1 MAPPT
6 VSSEKWKVALHLS
19 ANRKKIQGPGH
30 PNYFKLEGS
39 NPQVTF
45 VQSVYTLPLSF
56 GSQICLMWDIWRA
69 YKIFMRLADCFLPIY
84 WGAPLCC
91 WLCRNIMFADFK
103 IIIGQQI
110 WVLWENCDLLPK
122 NVKRNTKNALKCFL
136 HFFIC
141 FSLSFFCLS
150 RLWLKEQSWEVL

>member
-6 VSSEKWKVALHLS
+6 VSSEKWNVALHLS
-19 ANRKKIQGPGH
+19 ANRNNCQGPGH
-30 PNYFKLEGS
+30 PKYFK
-39 NPQVTF
+39 
-45 VQSVYTLPLSF
+45 
-56 GSQICLMWDIWRA
+56 WDILRA
-69 YKIFMRLADCFLPIY
+69 YKILMRLADCFLPIY
-84 WGAPLCC
+84 WGAPLFC
-91 WLCRNIMFADFK
+91 WLCRNIMFANCL